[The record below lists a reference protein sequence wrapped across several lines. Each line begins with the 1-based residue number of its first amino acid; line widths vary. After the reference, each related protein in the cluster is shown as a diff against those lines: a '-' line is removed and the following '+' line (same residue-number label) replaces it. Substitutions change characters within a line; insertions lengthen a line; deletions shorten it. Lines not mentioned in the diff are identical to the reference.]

1 MIDTKYI
8 SKKVKEKGF
17 KMSDIAALIGVQYQ
31 TINKNLNNGSFETVL
46 KIAQATKI
54 NFFELLLPPA
64 GYAHFYDEQSG
75 EWLGVRKK

>member
-17 KMSDIAALIGVQYQ
+17 KMADIAALIGVQYQ

-64 GYAHFYDEQSG
+64 GYTHFYDEQSG
-75 EWLGVRKK
+75 EWLGIRKK